1 MLDQLDDDAL
11 DRYVEAKKQGKDPS
25 ETGEMSFLE
34 HVEVLRWHI
43 IRSVIAV
50 FILAVVAF
58 LSKDFVFGTLIL
70 GPSRLDFL
78 TFRLLCDA
86 SEWLKSDVLC
96 ITDMP
101 FILQSRKMTGQFTM
115 HISSSIIVGFIAAF
129 PYVFWEIWRFI
140 RPGLYSKEKNTARG
154 TVFIVSVLFFI
165 GVSFG
170 YYIISPLIVNFLGHY
185 TLHESIAN
193 EFDIASY
200 VGTVTTLVLVCGLMF
215 QLPVVIYFLTKVGI
229 VTPELLITYRK
240 HALIVTMFLGAIL
253 TPPDVTSQV
262 LIAVPLFVLYQFS
275 IVVSKFV
282 ISRKD

>member
-25 ETGEMSFLE
+25 EMGEMSFLQ

-50 FILAVVAF
+50 FVLAIAAF
-58 LSKDFVFGTLIL
+58 LNKDFVFGNLIL

-78 TFRLLCDA
+78 TFQLLCDA
-86 SEWLKSDVLC
+86 SDWLNSDALC

-115 HISSSIIVGFIAAF
+115 HISSSVIVGFIAAF
-129 PYVFWEIWRFI
+129 PYVFWEIWRFVK
-140 RPGLYSKEKNTARG
+140 PGLQTNEKNTARG
-154 TVFIVSVLFFI
+154 TVFIVSFLFFT
-165 GVSFG
+165 GVLFG

-215 QLPVVIYFLTKVGI
+215 QLPVVVYFLTKVGV
-229 VTPELLITYRK
+229 VTPELLVAYRK
-240 HALIVTMFLGAIL
+240 HALIVILFLGALL
-253 TPPDVTSQV
+253 TPPDITSQV

-275 IVVSKFV
+275 ILVSKFV

>member
-25 ETGEMSFLE
+25 EIGEMSFLE
-34 HVEVLRWHI
+34 HVEVLRWHV

-50 FILAVVAF
+50 FVLAIVAF
-58 LSKDFVFGTLIL
+58 VSKDFVFGTLIL

-86 SEWLKSDVLC
+86 SDWLKSDALC

-115 HISSSIIVGFIAAF
+115 HITSSIIVGFIAAF
-129 PYVFWEIWRFI
+129 PYVFWEIWRFVK
-140 RPGLYSKEKNTARG
+140 PGLQTNEKTTARG
-154 TVFIVSVLFFI
+154 TVFVVSVLFFT
-165 GVSFG
+165 GVLFG

-215 QLPVVIYFLTKVGI
+215 QLPVVVYFLTKVGI
-229 VTPELLITYRK
+229 VTPQLLIAYRK
-240 HALIVTMFLGAIL
+240 HALIVIMFLGALL

-282 ISRKD
+282 VSRKN

>member
-25 ETGEMSFLE
+25 EIGEMSFLE

-50 FILAVVAF
+50 FVLAIAAF

-86 SEWLKSDVLC
+86 SDWLNSDALC

-129 PYVFWEIWRFI
+129 PYVFWEIWRFV

-165 GVSFG
+165 GVLFG

-229 VTPELLITYRK
+229 VTPDLLVMYRK
-240 HALIVTMFLGAIL
+240 HALIVILFLGALL

-282 ISRKD
+282 YSRRE